1 MFERQVGHV
10 RAERDVLAVA
20 DNPWIV
26 TLHSSFQ
33 DDMNLYMV
41 MEFLPGTAQ
50 SMQHRYFRCIYID
63 GVIWNMYSIDG
74 DGYWVCEAPGRHE
87 PVHGHKVPTTY
98 RL

>member
-1 MFERQVGHV
+1 M

-41 MEFLPGTAQ
+41 MEFLPGTW
-50 SMQHRYFRCIYID
+50 RPR
-63 GVIWNMYSIDG
+63 
-74 DGYWVCEAPGRHE
+74 
-87 PVHGHKVPTTY
+87 
-98 RL
+98 